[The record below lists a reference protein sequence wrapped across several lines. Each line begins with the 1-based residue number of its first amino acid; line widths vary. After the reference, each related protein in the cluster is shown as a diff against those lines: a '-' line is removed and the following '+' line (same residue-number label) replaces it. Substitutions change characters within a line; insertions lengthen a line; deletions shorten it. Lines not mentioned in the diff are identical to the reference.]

1 MKNDYNRD
9 TFWVLKDENGTPN
22 YYIKVNG
29 VMVPVSEE
37 VYKVCKNSY
46 MKIMRDNKR
55 DMNNVLSL
63 DKVNI
68 NQHTLLDYIRAKS
81 DEDEQTIIYLLKTKI
96 STLDDKTKI
105 IMEKYFFQ
113 DKTIREIGKE
123 LKIAKSTVSDRLTKG
138 IKILKKFIKNPDK

>member
-1 MKNDYNRD
+1 MKNDYNRN

-22 YYIKVNG
+22 YYLKVNG
-29 VMVPVSEE
+29 VMVPVSYE

-55 DMNNVLSL
+55 DMNKVLSL

-68 NQHTLLDYIRAKS
+68 NQHTLLDYLQAKS

-113 DKTIREIGKE
+113 DKTIREVGKE
-123 LKIAKSTVSDRLTKG
+123 LNIAKSTVSDRLTKG
-138 IKILKKFIKNPDK
+138 IKILKEFIKNPDK